1 MMSRKILAS
10 PGQPKSFVIAQ
21 SALSGCPRYDT
32 MSSDAEGAQGGI
44 TSELC
49 LGRFPHER
57 LEVMLAGERVN
68 VRRTVLRVTL
78 QEQHD
83 SVRPSVQRLLERSSA
98 GHPPPTAMFDTAGQA
113 NKVNCDPG
121 RCYALFTVLCTV
133 LSCGFMLMPLAV
145 DLYISSR
152 DRFIGRL
159 REIFPVSHGSLT
171 LGSLTEH
178 RSRVRD
184 DILNSLSV
192 LADPADSRWSNR
204 GS

>member
-1 MMSRKILAS
+1 
-10 PGQPKSFVIAQ
+10 
-21 SALSGCPRYDT
+21 

-78 QEQHD
+78 QELHD

-145 DLYISSR
+145 NLYISSR

-159 REIFPVSHGSLT
+159 REIFPGPDLGFMSLM
-171 LGSLTEH
+171 
-178 RSRVRD
+178 
-184 DILNSLSV
+184 
-192 LADPADSRWSNR
+192 P
-204 GS
+204 